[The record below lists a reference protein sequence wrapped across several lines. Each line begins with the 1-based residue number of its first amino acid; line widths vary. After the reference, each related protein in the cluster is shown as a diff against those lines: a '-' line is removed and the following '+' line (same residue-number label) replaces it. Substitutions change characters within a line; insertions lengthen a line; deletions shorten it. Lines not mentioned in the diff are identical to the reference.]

1 MHTRAMHNY
10 SLETLIKITFTN
22 LRMHPIRTY
31 VVFELPWEQS
41 DKTLLKLP
49 RLRVTSSEFSLETR
63 EALVLRL
70 NNITSLLV
78 VEDI

>member
-1 MHTRAMHNY
+1 MRTRAMHNY
-10 SLETLIKITFTN
+10 SQQTLIKITFTN
-22 LRMHPIRTY
+22 LRMHPIHTD

-41 DKTLLKLP
+41 DKALSKLS
-49 RLRVTSSEFSLETR
+49 RLRVTSTEFSLKTR

-78 VEDI
+78 VEVI